1 MKPARTNS
9 IFLLFML
16 TVSCQPIQKEKTAIF
31 SEKAEKLVNKLTLEE
46 KAAQLKTY
54 SFAFIKPYV
63 SETGEVN
70 ADSLKKYFP
79 YGVGGLSIE
88 GNLDPEVYMNVAQ
101 SVNEYNQTTRMAIPA
116 LFIGEGLHGYMAI
129 GATVFPQSIALGCSW
144 DPALLEKCYSAVAL
158 EASARG
164 VKQILSPVLDLG
176 REPRF
181 GRNEEMF
188 SEDAYL
194 AGEYAKAAVWGF
206 QGREGMPDSNHVAAT
221 LKHFVGHGIPEGGR
235 NVAPVNLSKYDLMN
249 EHLMPFAKGVEAGVL
264 SIMPSYNEMNG
275 VPNHASRWLLHD
287 ILHDELGFSG
297 LITSDQ
303 NALDEMHRTQLFA
316 PSFAD
321 AAKLA
326 IENGVDVDLRYTY
339 GAYDELVSLVKNGK
353 LDEKQIDQSVK
364 KLLTLKYQLEL
375 FDSKPLDTN
384 RMLQLT
390 NCDAHK
396 KLALEASEKSLVL
409 LKNQN
414 NLLPLNE
421 QKIKTLAVVGPLA
434 KGVHYGGYTAE
445 PRYDGVDVLE
455 GIQNIAEG
463 KFNVLYA
470 EGCKIAKEESSF
482 WGNEIHAPNDLEAD
496 QELIADAVKT
506 AQQSDAIV
514 LALGETVS
522 FCREAWG
529 ENHLGDRESLE
540 LLGRQNQLVEELLKT
555 DKPIVVLM
563 FGGRPLSFNLVA
575 EKVPS
580 IVQVFYPGQEGG
592 TAIAGILFGKVNPS
606 GKLAITIP
614 KSVGQLPCYYSR
626 KPSRMRS
633 YIYFEGSEPLFAFG
647 HGLSYTTYSYGEL
660 ALSKNQMTANDTI
673 TVSIPVTNSGNRP
686 GEEVVQL
693 YIHDKFSSGIRPIKE
708 LKDFTRVALAPGET
722 KTVLFQITKEK
733 LEYYNPDL
741 QKVVEPGEFEVLVGT
756 SSVSLQSKLFTVN

>member
-1 MKPARTNS
+1 
-9 IFLLFML
+9 
-16 TVSCQPIQKEKTAIF
+16 
-31 SEKAEKLVNKLTLEE
+31 
-46 KAAQLKTY
+46 
-54 SFAFIKPYV
+54 
-63 SETGEVN
+63 
-70 ADSLKKYFP
+70 
-79 YGVGGLSIE
+79 
-88 GNLDPEVYMNVAQ
+88 
-101 SVNEYNQTTRMAIPA
+101 
-116 LFIGEGLHGYMAI
+116 
-129 GATVFPQSIALGCSW
+129 
-144 DPALLEKCYSAVAL
+144 
-158 EASARG
+158 
-164 VKQILSPVLDLG
+164 
-176 REPRF
+176 
-181 GRNEEMF
+181 
-188 SEDAYL
+188 
-194 AGEYAKAAVWGF
+194 
-206 QGREGMPDSNHVAAT
+206 T

-275 VPNHASRWLLHD
+275 VPNHASKWLLHD

-339 GAYDELVSLVKNGK
+339 GTYDELVSLVKNGK
-353 LDEKQIDQSVK
+353 LDEKQINQSVK
-364 KLLTLKYQLEL
+364 KLLTLKYQLGL
-375 FDSKPLDTN
+375 FDNKPLDTN

-434 KGVHYGGYTAE
+434 KGVNYGGYTAE

-506 AQQSDAIV
+506 AKQSDAIV

-592 TAIAGILFGKVNPS
+592 TAIASILFGKVNPS

-633 YIYFEGSEPLFAFG
+633 YIYFAGSEPLFAFG

-660 ALSKNQMTANDTI
+660 AISKNQMTANDTI
-673 TVSIPVTNSGNRP
+673 TVSIPVTNSGNRA

-708 LKDFTRVALAPGET
+708 LKDFARVALAAGET

-741 QKVVEPGEFEVLVGT
+741 QKVVEPGEFEVFVGT